1 MKRRQID
8 GNERHRRLAWNFFR
22 KQQALKEQQK
32 ELDQLKSE
40 FEPQMEEYF
49 SELGAKRV
57 VFEGDQLDGTSNL
70 VVRMVERTSIEWN
83 ADKLEK
89 RVPKSVARQVIK
101 KHYWIDN
108 MPGLIEYLKYCG
120 VDPKIFKQFVRA
132 EKYVDQKEVDRL
144 SDLGLISVRNI
155 SGCYY
160 VKCQKPYFTF
170 TVKKDEDNEKG

>member
-1 MKRRQID
+1 MKQRQID
-8 GNERHRRLAWNFFR
+8 GNERHRRLAWSFFR
-22 KQQALKEQQK
+22 KQQAVKQQQSELEKLKA
-32 ELDQLKSE
+32 E
-40 FEPQMEEYF
+40 FEPQMEDYF
-49 SELGAKRV
+49 NELGAKRV
-57 VFEGDQLDGTSNL
+57 VFESDQLDGAGDLT
-70 VVRMVERTSIEWN
+70 VRMVERTTIEWN

-89 RVPKSVARQVIK
+89 RVPKDVARQVIK
-101 KHYWIDN
+101 KRYQIEN

-120 VDPKIFKQFVRA
+120 VDPKIFKQFIRA

-170 TVKKDEDNEKG
+170 SVKKGNDDEE